1 LDKGKAYKAIDR
13 LAVHDI
19 RGKLKTLESLGIISR
34 SEVRKRLKNDLPIT
48 ECYEKHG
55 EIFVA
60 PINQRLL
67 KNEIHHKIC
76 GRDWSTSNAIKNKQ
90 GCKNFSNKFVEKS
103 TKVDSLPPTP
113 RMLAF
118 QRLRTRSASVTP
130 RKMYS

>member
-34 SEVRKRLKNDLPIT
+34 TEVRKRLKNDLPIT
-48 ECYEKHG
+48 ERYEKHG
-55 EIFVA
+55 ENFVA

-67 KNEIHHKIC
+67 KNEIDHKIC

-90 GCKNFSNKFVEKS
+90 GCKNFSNKFVEQIDQSRFASANSKDASLS
-103 TKVDSLPPTP
+103 TFANTISK
-113 RMLAF
+113 R
-118 QRLRTRSASVTP
+118 
-130 RKMYS
+130 YST